1 MTEWIEASV
10 RRGVRKSFKPDDTM
24 RFGLFWPYSRTPIPS
39 ALVASRNP
47 DIMDLGNHV
56 RLARAVEKAGLDF
69 VLLPDGYA
77 SGSDDASE
85 IGFQDPSTHGVI
97 WALPLILATERLGV
111 LSTIH
116 TTFVHPVQVAR
127 FGGHLDRLSG
137 GRWGWNVVAGNR
149 PVEARLFGFD
159 DVPDHDMRYDLADEC
174 VQVVDKLWANPRA
187 IDHDGAAFHVH
198 GRMRGPRPDERP
210 LMVSAASSAR
220 GRSFAVAHCD
230 YLFASITR
238 PEDMAEIRADLV
250 RKSAVVGKEPPPIL
264 LFATLH
270 IREEPGLARHEWD
283 EMQESL
289 SPEAQKVWISQLAKA
304 THGGKLVRDYP
315 VLLGTPAEVAEQINE
330 LRAQTAISG
339 FVFRMPL
346 WAPEEA
352 ERLGLVLKELQ
363 RTGQWRPPET
373 RGYSW

>member
-1 MTEWIEASV
+1 MTEWIEASA
-10 RRGVRKSFKPDDTM
+10 RHGVRKAFKPDDSL

-47 DIMDLGNHV
+47 EIMDIANHV

-77 SGSDDASE
+77 SGSDEASD

-127 FGGHLDRLSG
+127 FGGHLDTLSG

-149 PVEARLFGFD
+149 PAEARLFGFD
-159 DVPDHDMRYDLADEC
+159 GVPDHDMRYDLADEC
-174 VQVVDKLWANPRA
+174 VRVVDRIWANPRA
-187 IDHDGAAFHVH
+187 IDHDGAAYHVH
-198 GRMRGPRPDERP
+198 GRMRGPRPEQRP
-210 LMVSAASSAR
+210 LLVSAASSAR
-220 GRSFAVAHCD
+220 GRGFAVEHCD
-230 YLFASITR
+230 YLFASITK
-238 PEDMAEIRADLV
+238 PGDMEEIKVDLAA
-250 RKSAVVGKEPPPIL
+250 KAAALNKAAPPVL

-270 IREEPGLARHEWD
+270 IREEPGQARREWD
-283 EMQESL
+283 EMQASL
-289 SPEAQKVWISQLAKA
+289 SPEAQKVWTSQLAKA
-304 THGGKLVRDYP
+304 THGGKLERDYP
-315 VLLGTPAEVAEQINE
+315 VLLGTPEEVAQQVTE
-330 LRAQTAISG
+330 LRAQTGISG

-352 ERLGLVLKELQ
+352 ERLGHVLQAL
-363 RTGQWRPPET
+363 RRAGQWTPPET
-373 RGYSW
+373 RDFSW